1 MPDNLVSRRPGAAR
15 MDKGGT
21 VNKQAVADMRPA
33 VVHLE
38 DPMTLLP
45 LGIDIAQNKYDVALL
60 VDGRTHTAQF
70 ANTPDQ
76 FAQLTAW
83 LQQHGALQVHA
94 CLEATGRYG
103 DALAAYLHA
112 AGHRVSRINPARAWA
127 YARSKL
133 TRNKTDRVDA
143 ALLADFCR
151 TQQPRVWTPPAPERA
166 ELQALVQHL
175 EALKQ
180 MRTQELNRQKA
191 KPPAPAV
198 TQLLAAHLAFLDD
211 QIAQLQAQIQALI
224 DAHPTLSQQQA
235 LLVSIPGIGAMTAA
249 RLLAIDLLNFASTRA
264 VAAYAGLS
272 PSQHTSGTSIHRQ
285 THLSKVGNADLRKAL
300 YLPAVSAIRWN
311 PVLADFAKR
320 LTERGKAKMVIVGAA
335 MRKLLCLAYGVL
347 KSGRAFDP
355 LFARSAQAAA

>member
-1 MPDNLVSRRPGAAR
+1 
-15 MDKGGT
+15 
-21 VNKQAVADMRPA
+21 
-33 VVHLE
+33 
-38 DPMTLLP
+38 MTLLP
-45 LGIDIAQNKYDVALL
+45 LGIDIAKNSYDVALL
-60 VDGRTHTAQF
+60 QAGRTHTAQF
-70 ANTPDQ
+70 ANTPAE

-83 LQQHGALQVHA
+83 LQQHGVTQVHV

-103 DALAAYLHA
+103 EALAAYLHA
-112 AGHRVSRINPARAWA
+112 GGQVVSLINPARARA

-133 TRNKTDRVDA
+133 IRNKTDRVDA

-151 TQQPRVWTPPAPERA
+151 TQQPRPWTPPAPERH

-175 EALKQ
+175 EALKG

-191 KPPAPAV
+191 NPPAPAV
-198 TQLLAAHLAFLDD
+198 QQLLAAHLAFLDE

-224 DAHPTLSQQQA
+224 DAYPTLTQQHA

-249 RLLAIDLLNFASTRA
+249 RLLAIDLLNFSSTRA

-285 THLSKVGNADLRKAL
+285 TRLSKVGNADLRKAL

-311 PVLADFAKR
+311 PVIAAWAER
-320 LTERGKAKMVIVGAA
+320 LRERGKAKMVVVGAA

-355 LFARSAQAAA
+355 NFARLPQAAA